1 MGRPFFF
8 FQISENYLV
17 HHIIIERLPTFPIM
31 QLGMLD
37 AAIMKSNTENLDCYG
52 ASREHNKL
60 IIVDVYDGLAPI
72 QSEFRPVGR

>member
-1 MGRPFFF
+1 
-8 FQISENYLV
+8 
-17 HHIIIERLPTFPIM
+17 M

-37 AAIMKSNTENLDCYG
+37 AAIMKSNIENLDCYR

-72 QSEFRPVGR
+72 LSEFRPAGR